1 MNQFPLVKLISI
13 EPDLLGDWVG
23 RFVLGNFCLFRAIVL
38 LGYYIN
44 RLRSMAIR
52 VVEFSN
58 RGYKIRKIF
67 A

>member
-23 RFVLGNFCLFRAIVL
+23 CFVLGNFCLFRAIVL

-44 RLRSMAIR
+44 RLRSYS
-52 VVEFSN
+52 FNPDSPWS
-58 RGYKIRKIF
+58 
-67 A
+67 